1 MRRTAYLVVLSALC
15 IILLLVSCTGP
26 VKKDIFINISLTG
39 EAVNINYAK
48 FSTTPANFQDNIAV
62 NKYKVY
68 LYQDGKVVYQQEST
82 SVSNN
87 TISLHLTTINSGTYT
102 LRVEAFKD
110 TTPIFYGEKVVQL
123 SYGQNNTQLTT
134 YFNKAKLTVDV
145 ENQAEGFE
153 LTELGIEGSLPASPT
168 NNFVENASF
177 QNKEIYPGVWEINLE
192 ATLTISGDQKTVKWT
207 KLCEIYP
214 SRDKVLGLVIKS
226 DDFGNV
232 YIDLLIEVD
241 LVYLDKVWGMR
252 AERNEAG
259 LKLIWDYNL
268 PATFRVYKGTG
279 QPGDDIEFIG
289 STTEKYFVDTNPVS
303 NKNHYYINA
312 IYGGKESGLCELV
325 IDLQSP
331 QVTIVNPTNGATVT
345 GLVTITAEVQD
356 NVGVS
361 KVEFYIDGTK
371 VGEDTSEPYQCNWDT
386 IGLTN
391 DSTHTIQA
399 KAYDIIGNPG
409 QSNIVA
415 VRVVN
420 NIPQVRIVSPTDG
433 AIVRGLVTV
442 TAEAQDNVGVS
453 KVEFYIDG
461 TKVAEDTSE
470 PYQYNWDTIG
480 LTNDSTHTIQAKA
493 YDIIGNPGQSNIVE
507 VIVVNNIPQITIVS
521 PTNGETLHG
530 TVTILAEVQDNEGIA
545 QVEFLLNDKL
555 LKGVISSPY
564 EYVWNTSEIIDGTY
578 TLKARATN
586 LSGNQ
591 NSETINVI
599 VNNGQKTFG
608 GNGDDVAHSV
618 QETRD
623 GGYIVAGHTKSF
635 GVGGDAYVLKLNSD
649 GNLAWQKTFGGNGDD
664 VVYSVQETTD
674 DGYIVAGY
682 TNSFGAGG
690 YDIYILKLNSNGTV
704 IWQKTFGGGLDDK
717 AYSIQQTTDGGYIV
731 AGYTNSF
738 GSGSYDVYILKL
750 NSDGSLAWQKTF
762 GGNNEDYAYSI
773 QQTTDGGYIVAGY
786 TRSLGAG
793 KYDVYVL
800 KLNSD
805 GNLAWQKTFGGSVE
819 DYAYSIQQTTD
830 GGYIVA
836 GYTISF
842 GYGNR
847 NAYVLKLNSDGNLA
861 WQKTFSVSG
870 NAESYSIQQ
879 TTDGGYIVAGKES
892 LYKLGNYNY
901 DVYIVK
907 LDSNGESVWQR
918 TYGGNNYDEAY
929 SIQQTT
935 DGGYIV
941 AGYTRS
947 FGSPDYYDVY
957 ILKLDS
963 NGELH
968 P

>member
-1 MRRTAYLVVLSALC
+1 
-15 IILLLVSCTGP
+15 
-26 VKKDIFINISLTG
+26 
-39 EAVNINYAK
+39 
-48 FSTTPANFQDNIAV
+48 
-62 NKYKVY
+62 
-68 LYQDGKVVYQQEST
+68 
-82 SVSNN
+82 
-87 TISLHLTTINSGTYT
+87 
-102 LRVEAFKD
+102 VEGFKD

-123 SYGQNNTQLTT
+123 SYGQNNTQIKT
-134 YFNKAKLTVDV
+134 YFSKAKLTVDV
-145 ENQAEGFE
+145 ENQTNGFE
-153 LTELGIEGSLPASPT
+153 LTGLSIEGTLPASPT
-168 NNFVENASF
+168 NNFVENGTF
-177 QNKEIYPGVWEINLE
+177 QNKEIYPGVWHIDLE
-192 ATLTISGDQKTVKWT
+192 ATLTSDSSSVKVT
-207 KLCEIYP
+207 YPTEVYEIYP
-214 SRDKVLGLVIKS
+214 SEEKVLNFVVKR
-226 DDFGNV
+226 DDLGNV
-232 YIDLLIEVD
+232 YIDLLTGIE
-241 LVYLDKVWGMR
+241 LPYLEKVWNIR
-252 AERNEAG
+252 AERDEAE
-259 LKLIWDYNL
+259 LKLMWNYNL
-268 PATFRVYKGTG
+268 PAKFNIYKGN
-279 QPGDDIEFIG
+279 GDKMEFIG
-289 STTEKYFVDTNPVS
+289 GTTAKYFVDTNPVS
-303 NKNHYYINA
+303 SKNHYYVNA

-325 IDLQSP
+325 VDLQLP
-331 QVTIVNPTNGATVT
+331 QVMIVSPTNGATVT
-345 GLVTITAEVQD
+345 GLVTI
-356 NVGVS
+356 
-361 KVEFYIDGTK
+361 
-371 VGEDTSEPYQCNWDT
+371 
-386 IGLTN
+386 
-391 DSTHTIQA
+391 
-399 KAYDIIGNPG
+399 
-409 QSNIVA
+409 
-415 VRVVN
+415 
-420 NIPQVRIVSPTDG
+420 
-433 AIVRGLVTV
+433 

-470 PYQYNWDTIG
+470 PYQYSWDTVG

>member
-1 MRRTAYLVVLSALC
+1 MRRTAYLVALSVLC
-15 IILLLVSCTGP
+15 VTLLLVSCTSP

-39 EAVNINYAK
+39 EAANINHSK
-48 FSTTPANFQDNIAV
+48 FSTTPANFQDDIVV
-62 NKYKVY
+62 NKYKLY
-68 LYQDGKVVYQQEST
+68 LYQNGTLVYQQEST

-102 LRVEAFKD
+102 LRVEGFKD

-134 YFNKAKLTVDV
+134 YFNKARLTVNV
-145 ENQAEGFE
+145 QNQTQEFE
-153 LTELGIEGSLPASPT
+153 ITELNIVGSLAASPS
-168 NNFVENASF
+168 NNFVENGAF
-177 QNKEIYPGVWEINLE
+177 QNKEIYPGVWHIDLE
-192 ATLTISGDQKTVKWT
+192 AILTSDSSST
-207 KLCEIYP
+207 KVTYPTKVYEIYP
-214 SRDKVLGLVIKS
+214 SEDKVLNFVIKR
-226 DDFGNV
+226 DDLGNV
-232 YIDLLIEVD
+232 YIDLLTEVE
-241 LVYLDKVWGMR
+241 LPYLDKVWNMR
-252 AERNEAG
+252 AERNDDV
-259 LKLIWDYNL
+259 LKLMWDYNL
-268 PATFRVYKGTG
+268 PATFNIYR
-279 QPGDDIEFIG
+279 GDGDKIEFIG
-289 STTEKYFVDTNPVS
+289 STMQRYFVDTNPVGS
-303 NKNHYYINA
+303 KNHYYVNA
-312 IYGGKESGLCELV
+312 MYGGKESGLCELV
-325 IDLQSP
+325 VDLQSS
-331 QVTIVNPTNGATVT
+331 QVTI
-345 GLVTITAEVQD
+345 I
-356 NVGVS
+356 
-361 KVEFYIDGTK
+361 
-371 VGEDTSEPYQCNWDT
+371 
-386 IGLTN
+386 
-391 DSTHTIQA
+391 
-399 KAYDIIGNPG
+399 
-409 QSNIVA
+409 
-415 VRVVN
+415 
-420 NIPQVRIVSPTDG
+420 
-433 AIVRGLVTV
+433 
-442 TAEAQDNVGVS
+442 
-453 KVEFYIDG
+453 
-461 TKVAEDTSE
+461 
-470 PYQYNWDTIG
+470 
-480 LTNDSTHTIQAKA
+480 
-493 YDIIGNPGQSNIVE
+493 
-507 VIVVNNIPQITIVS
+507 S